1 MSSKTPDNSGFVF
14 LHRKLTNWEWYTNVN
29 TAHLFIH
36 CLLSANHKDNMW
48 QGIKIKRG
56 SFITSRAKLSAQT
69 GLSEQAVRTA
79 LDHLKQTGE
88 ITCEGKN
95 KYTII
100 TVNNYSEY
108 QQPTSNQP
116 AKQPRKNQR
125 NNQQTTN
132 KQPQTIM
139 INNDN
144 KIYSPAPKGAEGIYE
159 KTKKKSALSAAPL
172 GGAPP
177 AADKPPAKSEVMLW
191 FHERGYSAY
200 CAGDFYAETWTLNP
214 NPDYTDWKNKAQKYA
229 ERWNDEKARGE
240 R

>member
-1 MSSKTPDNSGFVF
+1 MSSKTPDNGGFIL
-14 LHRKLTNWEWYTNVN
+14 LHRKFLNWEWCTNVN
-29 TAHLFIH
+29 TAYLFVH
-36 CLLSANHKDNMW
+36 CLLNANHKDNMW
-48 QGIKIKRG
+48 QGVKIKRG
-56 SFITSRAKLSAQT
+56 SFITSLAKLSAQT
-69 GLSEQAVRTA
+69 GLSIKAVRTA
-79 LDHLKQTGE
+79 LHHLKQTGE

-108 QQPTSNQP
+108 QQTANKGHAERQTKG
-116 AKQPRKNQR
+116 KQRA
-125 NNQQTTN
+125 N
-132 KQPQTIM
+132 KGQQTIM
-139 INNDN
+139 KNNE
-144 KIYSPAPKGAEGIYE
+144 KQIYSPAPKGAEGIYE
-159 KTKKKSALSAAPL
+159 KTKKKSVLSAAPL

-229 ERWNDEKARGE
+229 KRWNDEKARGE